1 MTQHQP
7 GPYGVPPQ
15 QPAPQPTQQPDPYG
29 RPGYG
34 YGGPPY
40 QPPQQPGGWGPGMPP
55 PPYPPPIPPQGGG
68 KGKAIALAVGVVVVV
83 GAIVGGIVVL
93 KDGGREK
100 SHRADGTVSPTAP
113 ASPSPSVAA
122 TPAGKSY
129 KLITPETVAGEYKKD
144 PGEAGS
150 GFGAKELNDLRLLG
164 ITNPRSV
171 SGAYKSGED
180 KLSQK
185 QLRFTGAWGDEV
197 RSPEVMVDGL
207 FLSVTRATANEK
219 NPDAKTEFEGTPQRM
234 SPAGLGDDAVMKCQ
248 ITKWSNSGVR
258 TMKMPLCI
266 WADKHTVGTVFAL
279 DMPLLASGQ
288 DLGLEEAANRTAR
301 LRQDVRVEAGG

>member
-15 QPAPQPTQQPDPYG
+15 QPAPQPAQQPDPYG

-40 QPPQQPGGWGPGMPP
+40 QPQQQPGGWGPGMP

-68 KGKAIALAVGVVVVV
+68 KGKAIALAVGAVVLV
-83 GAIVGGIVVL
+83 GAIVGGIVL
-93 KDGGREK
+93 LTGSGRK
-100 SHRADGTVSPTAP
+100 ADHKADGKTSPTAP
-113 ASPSPSVAA
+113 ASPSPSTPA

-129 KLITPETVAGEYKKD
+129 KLIAPETVAGEYKKD
-144 PGEAGS
+144 PGESAS
-150 GFGAKELNDLRLLG
+150 GFDAKDLNDLRLLG

-180 KLSQK
+180 KLSRK
-185 QLRFTGAWGDEV
+185 LLRFTGAWGDEV
-197 RSPEVMVDGL
+197 RSPEVVVDGL

-234 SPAGLGDDAVMKCQ
+234 SPAGLGADAVMKCQ
-248 ITKWSNSGVR
+248 VSKWSNTGAR
-258 TMKMPLCI
+258 TMRMPLCI
-266 WADKHTVGTVFAL
+266 WADKYTVGTVFAM
-279 DMPLLASGQ
+279 DMTLLASGQ

>member
-1 MTQHQP
+1 MTHHQP
-7 GPYGVPPQ
+7 GPYGTPP
-15 QPAPQPTQQPDPYG
+15 QQPDPYG

-34 YGGPPY
+34 YGEPPY
-40 QPPQQPGGWGPGMPP
+40 QPQQPGGWGPGMP

-68 KGKAIALAVGVVVVV
+68 KGKAIVLAVGAVLLV
-83 GAIVGGIVVL
+83 GAIVGGIVL
-93 KDGGREK
+93 LTGSGREK
-100 SHRADGTVSPTAP
+100 NEKADGQASPTAP
-113 ASPSPSVAA
+113 ASPSPTAPA

-129 KLITPETVAGEYKKD
+129 KLIAPETVAGEYKKD
-144 PGEAGS
+144 LSESGG
-150 GFGAKELNDLRLLG
+150 GFGSKELEDLKLLG

-171 SGAYKSGED
+171 TGAYKSGED

-185 QLRFTGAWGDEV
+185 LLRFTGAWGDEV

-234 SPAGLGDDAVMKCQ
+234 SPAGLGADAGAVMKCQ
-248 ITKWSNSGVR
+248 MSKWSNEGAR
-258 TMKMPLCI
+258 TIRMPLCI
-266 WADKHTVGTVFAL
+266 WADKHTVGTVFAM
-279 DMPLLASGQ
+279 DAALLASGQ

-301 LRQDVRVEAGG
+301 LRQDVRVEIGG

>member
-15 QPAPQPTQQPDPYG
+15 QPAPQPDPYG

-40 QPPQQPGGWGPGMPP
+40 QPQPQQPGGWGPGMP

-68 KGKAIALAVGVVVVV
+68 KGKAIALAVGAVVLV
-83 GAIVGGIVVL
+83 GAIVGGIVL
-93 KDGGREK
+93 LTGSGRKADDKAGGE
-100 SHRADGTVSPTAP
+100 TSPTAP
-113 ASPSPSVAA
+113 ASPSPSTPA

-129 KLITPETVAGEYKKD
+129 KLIAPETVAGEYKKD
-144 PGEAGS
+144 PSEAGS
-150 GFGAKELNDLRLLG
+150 GFGSKELDDLKILG

-279 DMPLLASGQ
+279 DMTLLASGQ

-301 LRQDVRVEAGG
+301 LRQDVRVGTGG

>member
-7 GPYGVPPQ
+7 GPYGAPPQ
-15 QPAPQPTQQPDPYG
+15 QPQQPNPYG
-29 RPGYG
+29 PPGYG
-34 YGGPPY
+34 YG
-40 QPPQQPGGWGPGMPP
+40 QPQQQPQQPGGWGPGMP

-68 KGKAIALAVGVVVVV
+68 KGKAVALAVGVVVVV

-93 KDGGREK
+93 KDGGRK
-100 SHRADGTVSPTAP
+100 ADHRADGKASPTAP
-113 ASPSPSVAA
+113 ASPSPSA
-122 TPAGKSY
+122 PASPTAQRY
-129 KLITPETVAGEYKKD
+129 KLIAPETVAGEYKKD

-150 GFGAKELNDLRLLG
+150 GFGSKELDDLKILG

-207 FLSVTRATANEK
+207 FLSVTRATTNEK

-234 SPAGLGDDAVMKCQ
+234 SPDGLGDDAVMKCQ
-248 ITKWSNSGVR
+248 VSKWSNTGAR
-258 TMKMPLCI
+258 TIKMPLCI
-266 WADKHTVGTVFAL
+266 WADKSTVGTVFAM
-279 DMPLLASGQ
+279 DAALLASGQ
-288 DLGLEEAANRTAR
+288 DLGLEEAAARTMK
-301 LRQDVRVEAGG
+301 LRQDVRVEVGR